1 MNFKPMSDRVLVKRA
16 DAENKTASGFI
27 IPDASVEK
35 ANRGT
40 VVAMGPGRSLKDGR
54 VVPIADVGIGDV
66 VMFEGNGISVKVDGE
81 QLVVLKEEE
90 IIAIVD

>member
-1 MNFKPMSDRVLVKRA
+1 MNFKPISDRVLVKRA

-54 VVPIADVGIGDV
+54 VVPIADVSIGDV
-66 VMFEGNGISVKVDGE
+66 VMFEGNGINVKVDGE

>member
-1 MNFKPMSDRVLVKRA
+1 MSDRVLVKRA

-27 IPDASVEK
+27 IPDAALEK
-35 ANRGT
+35 TNRGT

-54 VVPIADVGIGDV
+54 VVPIADISIGDV
-66 VMFEGNGISVKVDGE
+66 VMFEGNGINVKVDGE

>member
-1 MNFKPMSDRVLVKRA
+1 MNFKPMADRVLIRRL
-16 DAENKTASGFI
+16 DPETKTASGIF
-27 IPDASVEK
+27 IPDSSVEK

-40 VVAMGPGRSLKDGR
+40 VVAVGPGRNTKDGR
-54 VVPIADVGIGDV
+54 VIPVADVNVGDV
-66 VMFEGNGISVKVDGE
+66 IMFEGNGINVKVDGE